1 MRLLLCLFF
10 LFPSLGHA
18 QVRSSYFLYDTKK
31 INLDDRSFQRYIL
44 PQLRAITQEFYHI
57 LKKLHPIH
65 DSTIKLFLQ
74 LSDTERS
81 FKKFRKKCKQID
93 QKCFLD
99 LKGLYG
105 KSRVIDR
112 LIMEPQNNSVKLTNT
127 ESSHELEGMLHL
139 ISALGQMGNQNYRLM
154 HALEEYILTAN
165 TSFFPYYDGKSL
177 IEPTIHKMLLSSELM
192 LNQLLE
198 GELRDDF
205 HAVWIHFFKEVDE
218 MILYQK
224 DKLFLIKRL
233 EELNLSWNTFHM
245 KMTKGNHNLP
255 KNIVS
260 LIKIMHNRW
269 NSCLKIIL
277 R

>member
-1 MRLLLCLFF
+1 MRLILCLFF
-10 LFPSLGHA
+10 LLPTLGHA

-31 INLDDRSFQRYIL
+31 INLDDRSFERYII
-44 PQLRAITQEFYHI
+44 PQLKAITQEFYHI

-74 LSDTERS
+74 LSNTERT
-81 FKKFRKKCKQID
+81 FKKYHKKCKEID
-93 QKCFLD
+93 DECFEN
-99 LKGLYG
+99 LKELYG
-105 KSRVIDR
+105 QSRKLDQ
-112 LIMEPQNNSVKLTNT
+112 LIMEPQNNLVKLTNT
-127 ESSHELEGMLHL
+127 GSSHELEGMLHL
-139 ISALGQMGNQNYRLM
+139 ISGLGQMGNQNYRLM

-165 TSFFPYYDGKSL
+165 TSFFPFYDGKSL

-192 LNQLLE
+192 LTQLLE

-218 MILYQK
+218 KILYQK
-224 DKLFLIKRL
+224 DKIYLIKRL

-255 KNIVS
+255 QNIVG